1 MRAGMRRPG
10 GGPSGSVADP
20 GATISVL
27 AGAGQGTPGLRL
39 GARLYPLRSWMA
51 RRHGVV
57 GAEVALTARLLGHLP
72 TVPAVVVVV
81 APGVAAS
88 AVAGPLLPV
97 VRRMLAPHGETHGD
111 IHGDIPHAVTV
122 GVASPG
128 PVRSATA
135 GSLTMYNVHL
145 DALPEALVEA
155 IAAARRCGLVTG
167 LGNVVLLA
175 QTFVPAAAS
184 AVVLASPDRRV
195 PVRIDGRWGLTET
208 TSPADSFE
216 VAADGRIAATLA
228 SKPDAQVA
236 ARGGTR
242 TVRVPASRCDSYSLD
257 RATVRRLA
265 TVARAAAV
273 AAGRPLVL
281 DVVLR
286 ECEPVVLRCRLTRA

>member
-1 MRAGMRRPG
+1 VRAGMRRPG
-10 GGPSGSVADP
+10 GGPSGVAADP
-20 GATISVL
+20 GTTVSVL
-27 AGAGQGTPGLRL
+27 ADAVAGTPDGPRL
-39 GARLYPLRSWMA
+39 GARLYPLRPWMA

-72 TVPAVVVVV
+72 TGPAVVIVV

-88 AVAGPLLPV
+88 AAAAPLPPVVAG
-97 VRRMLAPHGETHGD
+97 MLAPG
-111 IHGDIPHAVTV
+111 PMTV

-135 GSLTMYNVHL
+135 GTLTMYNVHL

-155 IAAARRCGLVTG
+155 IAAARRCGLVTA

-208 TSPADSFE
+208 GSPADSFE
-216 VAADGRIAATLA
+216 VAADGAVAATLVR
-228 SKPDAQVA
+228 KPDAQVA
-236 ARGGTR
+236 ACGGTR
-242 TVRVPASRCDSYSLD
+242 TVRVPASRCDRYSLD

-265 TVARAAAV
+265 TFARAAAV
-273 AAGRPLVL
+273 TAGRPLVL

-286 ECEPVVLRCRLTRA
+286 EREPVVLRCRLTRA